1 MPHFLSEKKKILY
14 HPDTSEGSHMTATA
28 ANLFW

>member
-1 MPHFLSEKKKILY
+1 MPHFLSEKKKLY